1 MPYYADFEHDL
12 PDTCKPKRV
21 IFYQQGLKV
30 YGLIPYILA
39 RKLHAQFFSGSVSW
53 GNVRVSMGS
62 LEHNWTAI
70 PYEQTPEKVK
80 MLLDWLYQD
89 KGFEVAIA
97 SREDW
102 NDSIFSSNVF
112 RIPPHVWCPIDGGV
126 REGFLQIVGG
136 TEVQRKEV
144 IKLLG
149 MTGKGQH
156 END

>member
-12 PDTCKPKRV
+12 PNAYKLKRI
-21 IFYQQGLKV
+21 IFYRQGLKV

-39 RKLHAQFFSGSVSW
+39 RKLHAQFFSGSISW

-62 LEHNWTAI
+62 YEHNWTAI
-70 PYEQTPEKVK
+70 PYEQSPDKVGL
-80 MLLDWLYQD
+80 LLDWLYQD

-112 RIPPHVWCPIDGGV
+112 RVPPHVWCPINEGGQ
-126 REGFLQIVGG
+126 EGFLQIVRG
-136 TEVQRKEV
+136 TEFQRNEV

-149 MTGKGQH
+149 MAGKG
-156 END
+156 